1 DCMKVLYVFSGNS
14 GNDAAF
20 ILEQIASVP
29 NTTSKIFRLKGKG
42 SLGYLLNY
50 FPLLLA
56 VLRFRPQIIH
66 AHYGLSGALVGM
78 LPVWMPKIVTFHGSD
93 INNPQNRGYS
103 KFAHRASS
111 KSIFVN
117 EALKD
122 LLQVTDKYEILPCG
136 VDRELFRPAPQAK
149 CREQLGLPP
158 SDVVI
163 LFSSSFSNPVKNYP
177 LARAS
182 VECLAKKLDQ
192 EVKLVELKGMS
203 REEVS
208 MVMNA
213 SDVCLLTSRNE
224 GSPQFIKEALACG
237 RPVVSTDVGDV
248 RALFEGIERGTFL
261 VDSNAGQICAAL
273 QEALAFDSISIGP
286 SIEKLDI
293 NVLGLRLAE
302 IYRSVR

>member
-1 DCMKVLYVFSGNS
+1 MKVLYVFSGNS
-14 GNDAAF
+14 GSDAAF
-20 ILEQIASVP
+20 ITEQIASVP
-29 NTTSKIFRLKGKG
+29 NVTSKIFRLKGKG
-42 SLGYLLNY
+42 GLGYLLNY

-56 VLRFRPQIIH
+56 VLRFRPHIIH
-66 AHYGLSGALVGM
+66 AHYGLSGALVGI

-93 INNPQNRGYS
+93 VNNPKNRGFS
-103 KFAHRASS
+103 KFAYRASS

-122 LLQVTDKYEILPCG
+122 LLNVTDRYEILPCG
-136 VDRELFRPAPQAK
+136 VDRNLFQPAPKAK
-149 CREQLGLPP
+149 CRDQLGLPA
-158 SDVVI
+158 SDIVI

-182 VECLAKKLDQ
+182 VECLEKKLNQ
-192 EVKLVELKGMS
+192 AVKLVELKGMS

-208 MVMNA
+208 MMMNA
-213 SDVCLLTSRNE
+213 CDVCLLTSRNE

-248 RALFEGIERGTFL
+248 RALFAGIKHGTFL
-261 VDSNAGQICAAL
+261 VDSDADRICAAL
-273 QEALAFDSISIGP
+273 EEALKFDSISIGP